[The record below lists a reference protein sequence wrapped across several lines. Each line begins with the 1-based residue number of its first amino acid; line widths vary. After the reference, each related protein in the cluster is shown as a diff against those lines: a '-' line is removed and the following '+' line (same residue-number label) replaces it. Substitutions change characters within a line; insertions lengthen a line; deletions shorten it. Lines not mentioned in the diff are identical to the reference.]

1 MKEEKFN
8 LQESIRRFALEE
20 LGSDLKGRDQRE
32 EFQREDWQACAEHG
46 IFGLNTPKHLGGSE
60 LSTLDS
66 VEALE
71 SLGYGCPDNGLTLG
85 INAQVWCVQAPILKF
100 GNDFQHEKY
109 LTSMVDGSQIGVH
122 AMTEAEAGSDALNM
136 KSIARKVDKGYRLT
150 GRKQFVGLAPVADTI
165 LTFVVTNPARK
176 KWGVTAMIVDAKS
189 EGVTLHDSES
199 KMGLRTIPT
208 GAIEFQDVFVPEEN
222 VVGQEGAGA
231 SIFNASMDFERSFIF
246 SSHVGSMARQL
257 DETVAFAK
265 ERKLDRTPIGKHQ
278 SVSNRIADMRLR
290 LETSRL
296 LLHQAA
302 RLVDAGKRIPLEA
315 SMAKLHISEA
325 FVENSLSAIRVSGG
339 RGYMSEWGVERD
351 LRDAVGGII
360 YSGTSD
366 IQRNLIAAML
376 GL

>member
-1 MKEEKFN
+1 MKEKHSD
-8 LQESIRRFALEE
+8 LQESIRVFALNE
-20 LGSDLKGRDQRE
+20 LGLDLRERDQSE
-32 EFQREDWQACAEHG
+32 EFQKEDWQACAKQG
-46 IFGLNTPKHLGGSE
+46 IFGLNTPKRLGGSE
-60 LSTLDS
+60 LGTLES

-100 GNDFQHEKY
+100 GNGFQHEKY
-109 LTSMVDGSQIGVH
+109 LTGMVDGSQIGVH

-136 KSIARKVDKGYRLT
+136 KSIAKRVDNGYRLT
-150 GRKQFVGLAPVADTI
+150 GKKQFVGLAPVADTI
-165 LTFVVTNPARK
+165 LTFAVTNPARK
-176 KWGVTAMIVDAKS
+176 KWGITAMIVDAKS
-189 EGVTLHDSES
+189 VGVTLHDSES

-208 GAIEFQDVFVPEEN
+208 GAIGFEDVFVPDEN
-222 VVGQEGAGA
+222 VLGKEGAGA
-231 SIFNASMDFERSFIF
+231 SIFNASMDYERSFIF
-246 SSHVGSMARQL
+246 CSHVGSMARQL

-265 ERKLDRTPIGKHQ
+265 DRKLDGTPISKLQ

-296 LLHQAA
+296 LLYQAA

-325 FVENSLSAIRVSGG
+325 FVENSLSAIRVCGG